1 MYDIPYVHKLLP
13 GGKLFTLLLVLP
25 LNTTAVFEGLVIKIT
40 PKYWAGHVVAPN
52 DCKGMNP
59 DTWLIHIGMIVGSV
73 AVVSLLSRKE
83 KGKRDVKN

>member
-1 MYDIPYVHKLLP
+1 MYDIPYTHKLLP
-13 GGKLFTLLLVLP
+13 GGKLFTLLLVY
-25 LNTTAVFEGLVIKIT
+25 TTKHNCCIRRISYQDH
-40 PKYWAGHVVAPN
+40 PKYWAGRVVAPN